1 MCYFTRVFGLILLGL
16 WLATSSA
23 APISATPQDTYEY
36 QLKNGMRVIFRRDT
50 RSPTVAQMVWYR
62 AGSIDEFNG
71 TTGVAHALEHMMFK
85 GTKTVKPGDFSRQ
98 VAALGGQEN
107 AFTSNDYTAYFQQ
120 VGKSHLPTIMRLE
133 ADRMTNL
140 LLSKTE
146 FDKEI
151 QVVME
156 ERRLRTEDQASALLY
171 EQLLATA
178 FVTSPRRVQP
188 IGWMDDL
195 KAMNYLDVQQWYQR
209 WYAPNNAV
217 LVIAGDAQPE
227 QVYAL
232 AEKYFGGIAAR
243 PLPLRKPQHEPVQRG
258 LRIVEVKAPAEN
270 PQLAMAYKVPILI
283 DPKKDE
289 ESYALMVLDVV
300 LSGHTNS
307 RLQRNL
313 VRDQRLADEM
323 GTSYMPIS
331 RGPELFY
338 FWGVP
343 AQGKT
348 LAQLE
353 DAVRAELA
361 TLAKTGVSEA
371 ELARVKAQLVA
382 KKVFKR
388 DSVFGQAMEIGMAQM
403 SGVSW
408 RDFDLMLEK
417 IYAVTSAQVQAVI
430 TRYFTDD
437 QLTIA
442 RLLPLPVDTHA
453 APKGKTL
460 PNELLH

>member
-243 PLPLRKPQHEPVQRG
+243 NGIR
-258 LRIVEVKAPAEN
+258 
-270 PQLAMAYKVPILI
+270 
-283 DPKKDE
+283 
-289 ESYALMVLDVV
+289 
-300 LSGHTNS
+300 LSGGG
-307 RLQRNL
+307 
-313 VRDQRLADEM
+313 A
-323 GTSYMPIS
+323 I
-331 RGPELFY
+331 LF
-338 FWGVP
+338 F
-343 AQGKT
+343 
-348 LAQLE
+348 L
-353 DAVRAELA
+353 
-361 TLAKTGVSEA
+361 
-371 ELARVKAQLVA
+371 
-382 KKVFKR
+382 
-388 DSVFGQAMEIGMAQM
+388 
-403 SGVSW
+403 
-408 RDFDLMLEK
+408 
-417 IYAVTSAQVQAVI
+417 
-430 TRYFTDD
+430 
-437 QLTIA
+437 
-442 RLLPLPVDTHA
+442 
-453 APKGKTL
+453 
-460 PNELLH
+460 